1 MRKGEQRCQKS
12 LRPEGDALSPP
23 LLCDA
28 ASRACPLPRSSSLMF
43 LPELC
48 VLIHASVC
56 GVQAAFG
63 EACGFLSAAGT
74 NGALGQDVNRTGWL
88 EVTEGE
94 R

>member
-1 MRKGEQRCQKS
+1 
-12 LRPEGDALSPP
+12 
-23 LLCDA
+23 
-28 ASRACPLPRSSSLMF
+28 MF

-48 VLIHASVC
+48 VLIHVSVC